1 MLWHKAWLET
11 RFRFFMGVA
20 MTTGLT
26 AFFVFGN
33 PLIVRQWQMDHQL
46 HPEWND
52 PAWLYRAMDDYP
64 FFIWHFLFGYML
76 QQLWVLFAL
85 VLGFGGISRENAQ
98 GVAGFT
104 LSLPVTR
111 RRLIGTRA
119 LVGCAEII
127 ALGILSSLTVSAL
140 SLFIGKQYP
149 FAQGL
154 AHSLLMVTG
163 GLVFYCLAMFLSTV
177 IQGEH
182 TPTLIGV
189 TLVAFLYFII
199 QPYVDGPPE
208 PFYLKLVNVSKVM
221 AGPPYIWTAAE
232 VSWTGLTMS
241 LLAAAALLYSSLKI
255 TERKDY

>member
-20 MTTGLT
+20 MTVGLT

-33 PLIVRQWQMDHQL
+33 PLIIRQWQVDHQL

-52 PAWLYRAMDDYP
+52 PAWLYRAMSDYP

-85 VLGFGGISRENAQ
+85 LLGFGGISRESAQ
-98 GVAGFT
+98 GTAGFT

-111 RRLIGTRA
+111 RRLIATRA
-119 LVGCAEII
+119 LVGGAEII
-127 ALGILSSLTVSAL
+127 ALGILSSITVSVL

-154 AHSLLMVTG
+154 AHSLLMVAG
-163 GLVFYCLAMFLSTV
+163 GLIFYCLAMFLSTV
-177 IQGEH
+177 VQGEH

-189 TLVAFLYFII
+189 TLVAFLYFVV
-199 QPYVDGPPE
+199 QPYVDGPPA
-208 PFYLKLVNVSKVM
+208 PIYVKLVNVSKVM
-221 AGPPYIWTAAE
+221 AGPPYINALFE
-232 VSWTGLTMS
+232 VPWTGLIMS
-241 LLAAAALLYSSLKI
+241 LLAAAALLYSSLKM

>member
-1 MLWHKAWLET
+1 MLWRKAWLET
-11 RFRFFMGVA
+11 RLRFFMGVA
-20 MTTGLT
+20 MTVCLT

-52 PAWLYRAMDDYP
+52 PAWLYRAMWDYP

-85 VLGFGGISRENAQ
+85 LLGFGGLSRESAQ

-104 LSLPVTR
+104 LSLPVSR
-111 RRLIGTRA
+111 RRLILTRA
-119 LVGCAEII
+119 VIGGAEII
-127 ALGILSSLTVSAL
+127 ALGVLSALTVSAL
-140 SLFIGKQYP
+140 SLFIGKEYP
-149 FAQGL
+149 LAQAFAHG
-154 AHSLLMVTG
+154 LLMVAG
-163 GLVFYCLAMFLSTV
+163 GLIFYSLAMFLSNV

-189 TLVAFLYFII
+189 TLVAFLYFIV
-199 QPYVDGPPE
+199 QPYVDGPPA
-208 PFYLKLVNVSKVM
+208 PIYVRLVNVSKVM
-221 AGPPYIWTAAE
+221 AGPPYIKAALE
-232 VSWTGLTMS
+232 VPWTGLLMS